1 MDRPPAGTL
10 RGPRREG
17 QREGRRRGAF
27 ARFSLAGPRRAA
39 KRANL
44 VQAAGFLEVLMGKA
58 RSTSIERDTA
68 TLDARHVLFGG
79 GLFDVSS
86 EHPNKKGWEI
96 FELGQ
101 RSFWA
106 VPTAV
111 AWDEPVRED
120 PEYADA
126 IAAMLAFLCPGEKAA
141 VTGAS
146 LISTLVKTEE
156 AKFYFVEQA
165 LEEAKHYDALRRLIP
180 KITGRPM
187 EPPSFFV
194 RALYSFG
201 VVNKDDVAFMMG
213 NINIIGEHLANQIFH
228 KVNHVAKDPIVRQV
242 LALIGRD
249 ESRHIA
255 AGQRFF
261 GEVYPE
267 YKKNHKRIL
276 AKNLAT
282 AMLLA
287 LAAHDL
293 VGPMRQMDISLEGI
307 FQAMY
312 DHYEEITGSLP
323 AFPEQALLEQMMKLL
338 RVATPATIRTIAA
351 MTNASGEVDVA
362 RLVGACERVI
372 QSPRAL
378 RELFAA

>member
-1 MDRPPAGTL
+1 MANRL
-10 RGPRREG
+10 RTPGI
-17 QREGRRRGAF
+17 
-27 ARFSLAGPRRAA
+27 L
-39 KRANL
+39 
-44 VQAAGFLEVLMGKA
+44 
-58 RSTSIERDTA
+58 RDTA
-68 TLDARHVLFGG
+68 SITARHVAFGG
-79 GLFDVSS
+79 GLFDVSG
-86 EHPNKKGWEI
+86 EHPNKKGWDI

-101 RSFWA
+101 KSFWA

-120 PEYADA
+120 PEHAES

-146 LISTLVKTEE
+146 LISTLVPSEE

-165 LEEAKHYDALRRLIP
+165 LEEAKHYDALRRIIP

-187 EPPSFFV
+187 DPPSVWV
-194 RALYSFG
+194 RLLYSFG
-201 VVNKDDVAFMMG
+201 VVNRDDVAFMMG

-228 KVNHVAKDPIVRQV
+228 KVNHVATDPNLRQL

-261 GEVYPE
+261 GEVYGE
-267 YKKNHKRIL
+267 FKKHRGRIM

-282 AMLLA
+282 TIILA
-287 LAAHDL
+287 IAAHDL
-293 VGPMRQMDISLEGI
+293 VGPMRAMDIRLEAI
-307 FQAMY
+307 MEAMY
-312 DHYEEITGSLP
+312 SHYHEVTSGLP
-323 AFPEQALLEQMMKLL
+323 AFPEQALLDALL
-338 RVATPATIRTIAA
+338 ELVRTSTPRAIRTIGA
-351 MTNASGEVDVA
+351 MTNDQGEIDPR
-362 RLVGACERVI
+362 RLVAACERIVT
-372 QSPRAL
+372 SPRAL